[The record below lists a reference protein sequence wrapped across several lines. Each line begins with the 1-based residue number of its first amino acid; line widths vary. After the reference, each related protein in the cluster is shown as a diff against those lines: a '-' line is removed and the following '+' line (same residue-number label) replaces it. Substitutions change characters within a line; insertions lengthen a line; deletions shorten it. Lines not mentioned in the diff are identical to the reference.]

1 MDRNSAIGLT
11 LIAALLLVYFYFFAA
26 KPVPQDKIE
35 QAVASQVSPSDST
48 KQKTLAT
55 EPAIDSATIRQY
67 GNLGSYLSGT
77 EVETKV
83 DSKELSISFS
93 NHATIKN
100 LELKN
105 YKTYTKKPLFL
116 VTPQTNSFAL
126 VGQYEG
132 KEINLYSLY
141 YRASTSKIGD
151 TTQVVFEADLAN
163 GASLKH
169 VYSIPSAGFE
179 VGYRIETK
187 GLTSTLTGESLTFT
201 WHDKIPLVEKDIKD
215 SRTKTTINYYLAE
228 DKFDGL
234 SESAMDFKSEA
245 FAKPLK
251 WIAIRQ
257 KFFIN
262 SIIAKNTFSGGEIS
276 TQGNERD
283 SSTVKEAN
291 VKLFI
296 PKADVLASK
305 ANFTYYFGPN
315 DYRITPRVTK
325 DFSLNLS
332 LGWPPMLWIN
342 KFVIIPVF
350 HFLEGFIGNYGLI
363 IVLLVIFVKLVLA
376 PLSYSSYMGMAKM
389 KLLKPEL
396 DAIKEKNGDN
406 TVQQQQDQMKL
417 YQQAGVNPFSGC
429 IPILLQM
436 PILLAMF
443 SLFPV
448 SIELRQKTFLWADD
462 LSTYDSLIQLPFN
475 VPFLGA
481 HISLFV
487 VLMTVSQ
494 LFTTWQNNQM
504 STVDGPM
511 KSMGYI
517 MPIVFMFILN
527 SFSAGLSFYYLV
539 SNLATLAQQA
549 IIKRFVDEDKIKAI
563 IEENKKKAATGTP
576 TKSKFMNKLSEA
588 MKASEEARKAAE
600 ARKKKG

>member
-26 KPVPQDKIE
+26 KPVPQE
-35 QAVASQVSPSDST
+35 AVQQTTTKLIPADSA
-48 KQKTLAT
+48 KQKASTA
-55 EPAIDSATIRQY
+55 EAKMDSSTMRQY
-67 GNLGSYLSGT
+67 GNLASYLAGT
-77 EVETKV
+77 ESETKV
-83 DSKELSISFS
+83 DSKDLSIAFS
-93 NHATIKN
+93 NHGTIKN

-116 VTPQTNSFAL
+116 VTPETNSFAL

-132 KEINLYSLY
+132 KEVNIYSLY
-141 YRASTSKIGD
+141 YKASTSKVAD
-151 TTQVVFEADLAN
+151 TTIVTFEADLAN

-169 VYSIPSAGFE
+169 IYSVPVSGFE
-179 VGYRIETK
+179 VGYRIESS
-187 GLTSTLTGESLTFT
+187 GLNGSLTGESLAFA
-201 WHDKIPLVEKDIKD
+201 WHDKIPLVEKDIED
-215 SRTKTTINYYLAE
+215 SRKKTTINYYLAE

-234 SESAMDFKSEA
+234 SESAMDLKTEA

-276 TQGNERD
+276 THGNVAD
-283 SSTVKEAN
+283 LTTVKEAN

-296 PKADVLASK
+296 PKADVLANK
-305 ANFTYYFGPN
+305 ATFKYYFGPN
-315 DYRITPRVTK
+315 DYRITPDVTK

-332 LGWPPMLWIN
+332 LGWPPMIWIN

-350 HFLEGFIGNYGLI
+350 HFLENYIGNYGLI

-406 TVQQQQDQMKL
+406 AAQQQQDQMKL

-429 IPILLQM
+429 IPIILQM

-462 LSTYDSLIQLPFN
+462 LSTYDSLIQLPFSL
-475 VPFLGA
+475 PILGA

-494 LFTTWQNNQM
+494 LIATWQNNQM

-511 KSMGYI
+511 KSMGYV
-517 MPIVFMFILN
+517 MPVVFMFILN

-539 SNLATLAQQA
+539 SNLATFAQQA

-588 MKASEEARKAAE
+588 MKASEEARKAAD
-600 ARKKKG
+600 ARKKKN

>member
-11 LIAALLLVYFYFFAA
+11 LIASLLLVYFYFFAA
-26 KPVPQDKIE
+26 KPIPQEKID
-35 QAVASQVSPSDST
+35 QVIASQTAPLDSIKKSQVIQPIT
-48 KQKTLAT
+48 
-55 EPAIDSATIRQY
+55 DSAAIKQY
-67 GNLGSYLSGT
+67 GNLSSYLSGS
-77 EVETKV
+77 ESVTKI
-83 DSKELSISFS
+83 DSKDLSISFS
-93 NHATIKN
+93 NHGTIKN

-116 VTPQTNSFAL
+116 VSPETNSFAL

-132 KEINLYSLY
+132 KEVNIYSLY
-141 YRASTSKIGD
+141 YKAVTSKIGD
-151 TTQVVFEADLAN
+151 TTVVSFEANLDN
-163 GASLKH
+163 GASIKH
-169 VYSIPSAGFE
+169 IYSVPASGFE
-179 VGYRIETK
+179 VGYKIETN
-187 GLTSTLTGESLTFT
+187 GLSGSLTGESLTFT
-201 WHDKIPLVEKDIKD
+201 WHDRIPLVEKDIKD
-215 SRTKTTINYYLAE
+215 SRAKTTINYYLAE
-228 DKFDGL
+228 EKFDGL
-234 SESAMDFKSEA
+234 SESAMELKTEA

-283 SSTVKEAN
+283 STTVKEAN

-296 PKADVLASK
+296 PKADVLANK
-305 ANFTYYFGPN
+305 ATFKYYFGPN
-315 DYRITPRVTK
+315 DYRITPDVTK

-332 LGWPPMLWIN
+332 LGWPPMIWIN

-363 IVLLVIFVKLVLA
+363 IVILVIFVKLVLA
-376 PLSYSSYMGMAKM
+376 PLSYSSFIGMAKM

-406 TVQQQQDQMKL
+406 AAQQQQDQMKL

-429 IPILLQM
+429 IPLILQM

-448 SIELRQKTFLWADD
+448 SIELRQQTFLWADD
-462 LSTYDSLIQLPFN
+462 LSTYDSLIQLPFT
-475 VPFLGA
+475 VPFGFGS

-487 VLMTVSQ
+487 VLMTISQ
-494 LFTTWQNNQM
+494 LIATWQNNQM
-504 STVDGPM
+504 TTVEGPM
-511 KSMGYI
+511 KSMGYS
-517 MPIVFMFILN
+517 MPVVFMFILN

-539 SNLATLAQQA
+539 SNLATFAQQA

-588 MKASEEARKAAE
+588 MKASEEARKAADT
-600 ARKKKG
+600 KKKKN